1 MEAAG
6 ATADVRADGEP
17 ATATLGPRSVL
28 RLSGGRRPPA
38 EISLQEDVLGFKLDK
53 ASLSLALFRLE
64 RRACFGGQRRVRRD
78 LLLEFDSAKAASD
91 FCAQVESVFE
101 RFGGISH
108 PYWRPKRLYVI
119 LNPEGGQGKARQ
131 IFKKDVE
138 PLFQAANIDYTIQGI
153 ASPLST
159 YPGHDCLPCEMA
171 VTFLT
176 IITSHLTSDQVSTNC
191 ERLDS
196 QKAPETQYHR
206 HAKELAEELELEA
219 YDGIVCVSGDG
230 IPVEVLIATVKSLN
244 MYKEPVILEV
254 QVVNGLLQRGSGNGL
269 AKSACHLSDEQ
280 CTPGNAALLV
290 IRGNTRSMDVATVS
304 QGDINFRSILNITWG
319 LTSDVDVES
328 EKYRWMGGFR
338 LTFQAIIRILFLRRY
353 RGTFTYIPAEDARA
367 TEEVRVDMPSSQ
379 GVLRESL
386 LAGDNDPF
394 RSDSARSLGLDTD
407 TSLAAEE
414 GGQWKTIGGTFVLV
428 WLQNT
433 QWAATDMRAAPN
445 AELSDGCLD
454 VLVVQDCSRLQLLSL
469 FLKIE
474 AGDHVKSKFV
484 QYFKIREAKFL
495 PGNRLGS
502 SGHGGYISVDG
513 EVVARGEGLAPHLR
527 DLMEYSV
534 PLQVTVNQ
542 GVAAVFCSS

>member
-17 ATATLGPRSVL
+17 ATATLGPRGVL

-38 EISLQEDVLGFKLDK
+38 EINLQEDALGFKLEK
-53 ASLSLALFRLE
+53 ASLSLTLFRLE
-64 RRACFGGQRRVRRD
+64 RRGCFGGQRRVRRD
-78 LLLEFDSAKAASD
+78 LLLEFDSAAAATD

-101 RFGGISH
+101 RFG
-108 PYWRPKRLYVI
+108 RPKRLYVI
-119 LNPEGGQGKARQ
+119 LNPKGGQGKARQ

-138 PLFQAANIDYTIQGI
+138 PLFQAANIDY
-153 ASPLST
+153 
-159 YPGHDCLPCEMA
+159 
-171 VTFLT
+171 
-176 IITSHLTSDQVSTNC
+176 
-191 ERLDS
+191 
-196 QKAPETQYHR
+196 KTQYHR
-206 HAKELAEELELEA
+206 HAKELAEELEVEV

-230 IPVEVLIATVKSLN
+230 IPVEVLTATVIKRII
-244 MYKEPVILEV
+244 YKERVILEV
-254 QVVNGLLQRGSGNGL
+254 QVVNGSGNGL

-290 IRGNTRSMDVATVS
+290 IRGNTRNMDVATVS

-367 TEEVRVDMPSSQ
+367 TEEVRVDIPSSQ

-386 LAGDNDPF
+386 LAGDSDPV

-454 VLVVQDCSRLQLLSL
+454 VLIVQDCSRLQLLKL

-542 GVAAVFCSS
+542 GVAAVFCSN

>member
-17 ATATLGPRSVL
+17 ATATLGPRGVL

-38 EISLQEDVLGFKLDK
+38 EISLQEDALGFKVEE

-64 RRACFGGQRRVRRD
+64 RRGCFGGQRRVRRD
-78 LLLEFDSAKAASD
+78 LVLEFDSAAAAAD

-101 RFGGISH
+101 RFG
-108 PYWRPKRLYVI
+108 RPKRLYVI
-119 LNPEGGQGKARQ
+119 LNPKGGQGKAKQ

-138 PLFQAANIDYTIQGI
+138 PLFQAANIDYTIQGM

-159 YPGHDCLPCEMA
+159 YLGMIACL
-171 VTFLT
+171 
-176 IITSHLTSDQVSTNC
+176 
-191 ERLDS
+191 
-196 QKAPETQYHR
+196 YHR
-206 HAKELAEELELEA
+206 HAKELAEELEVEA

-230 IPVEVLIATVKSLN
+230 IPVEV
-244 MYKEPVILEV
+244 
-254 QVVNGLLQRGSGNGL
+254 VNGLLQRGDWERAIKIPIGHIPAGKAELPGITSLEPSDRGTCSGNGL

-280 CTPGNAALLV
+280 CTPGNAALLM
-290 IRGNTRSMDVATVS
+290 IRDNRFVTEPLQHIILTTGNTRTMDVATIS

-502 SGHGGYISVDG
+502 NVHGGYISVDG